1 MKLQNAKSPEMA
13 RFLSMMLNERK
24 CAWERRVIAG
34 QKSEERAKHVND
46 RITWLEGYMDRDD
59 VSYIDR
65 LDTHKDVLSYK
76 NELRFLESNIED
88 GRKAAVRVAQ
98 INKALQ
104 EIEKAQHTR

>member
-34 QKSEERAKHVND
+34 QKSEERAKHVGE
-46 RITWLEGYMDRDD
+46 RITWLEKFMDSDD
-59 VSYIDR
+59 VSCIDR
-65 LDTHKDVLSYK
+65 IDRYKDVLSYK

-88 GRKAAVRVAQ
+88 GRKAAARVAQ

-104 EIEKAQHTR
+104 HIKETQHTR

>member
-24 CAWERRVIAG
+24 CAWERRVIVG
-34 QKSEERAKHVND
+34 QKSEERAKHVD
-46 RITWLEGYMDRDD
+46 ERITWLEKYMDSDD
-59 VSYIDR
+59 CSYIDR

-76 NELRFLESNIED
+76 NELRFLESDIED
-88 GRKAAVRVAQ
+88 GRKAAARVAQ